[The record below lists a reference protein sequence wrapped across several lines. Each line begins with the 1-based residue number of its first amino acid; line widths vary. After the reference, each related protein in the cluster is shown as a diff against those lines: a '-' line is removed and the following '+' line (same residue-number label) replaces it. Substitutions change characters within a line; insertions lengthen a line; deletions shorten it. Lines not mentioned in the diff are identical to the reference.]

1 VSDGTKL
8 LVFLPISHT
17 ATPDQNVAVT
27 YWASSELMPREVKNT
42 PRVSALKTASYSSGV
57 TSGKGTADQMAALA
71 TTMSRWLK
79 RRELEE
85 RDSDP
90 SVLDMIKAIQPL
102 MGPLQEKLDAILYPN
117 AAEDAATVREL
128 IGRFPGTQGLHALQN
143 GPGFTRRNP
152 WPPIDPRAPRV
163 ILFAL
168 NYEADA

>member
-1 VSDGTKL
+1 
-8 LVFLPISHT
+8 
-17 ATPDQNVAVT
+17 
-27 YWASSELMPREVKNT
+27 MPREVKNT

-117 AAEDAATVREL
+117 AAEDAARC
-128 IGRFPGTQGLHALQN
+128 GN
-143 GPGFTRRNP
+143 
-152 WPPIDPRAPRV
+152 
-163 ILFAL
+163 
-168 NYEADA
+168 